1 MESMNVLL
9 IEDEKITRISLANN
23 IRKAGYDVHTADDGE
38 QGLALCKKQP
48 YDVVITDL
56 RLPKINGMEIVK
68 YVKEHHPNCE
78 VIVITAHAT
87 VNTAVE
93 AIKLGAYDYV
103 TKPFS
108 PEKIIGMLGKIAQ
121 FQSIIDENKSLKEKL
136 EAYEHK
142 NIIGKSPEMRNLLKT
157 IHTIA
162 THEYTVLIQ
171 GESGT
176 GKEVVARAIHDYS
189 DRRNKPFIAIN
200 CAAIPEPL
208 LESELFGHE
217 KGSFSGAIQRHL
229 GHFERASG
237 GTFFIDDIDDL
248 PEPLQVKLLRVL
260 QEREL
265 FRVGGSEIIKVDV
278 RIICATKVRLKDQV
292 DKGLF
297 RGDLYYRLNII
308 PLIIPP
314 LRHRLE
320 DIPDLVEHFLSQR
333 NSRDKLE
340 YFTKNVYKKFL
351 NYHWPGNVRELENI
365 VERVI
370 ALSDINKSADLLF
383 DGASDDIEVNQP
395 YEDDFPGLK
404 EFITQKENEVIQ
416 WALKLSKYNISKAAQ
431 LLRVPRSTLRSKLE
445 KHELEQLVE

>member
-1 MESMNVLL
+1 MGSMKILL

-23 IRKAGYDVHTADDGE
+23 IQKAGYDVATADDGE
-38 QGLALCKKQP
+38 QGLARCKKQP

-68 YVKEHHPNCE
+68 YVKEHNPNCE

-87 VNTAVE
+87 VTTAVE

-108 PEKIIGMLGKIAQ
+108 PDKIIGMLGKIAQ

-176 GKEVVARAIHDYS
+176 GKEVVARAIHDCS
-189 DRRNKPFIAIN
+189 NRKKKPFIAIN

-229 GHFERASG
+229 GHFERANG

>member
-1 MESMNVLL
+1 MGSMNVLL

-23 IRKAGYDVHTADDGE
+23 IRKAGYHVDTADDGE
-38 QGLALCKKQP
+38 QGLRLCKKQP

-56 RLPKINGMEIVK
+56 RLPKVNGMEIVR
-68 YVKEHHPNCE
+68 YVKEHQPKCE

-93 AIKLGAYDYV
+93 ALKLGSYDYV

-108 PEKIIGMLGKIAQ
+108 PEKIIGMLGKISQ
-121 FQSIIDENKSLKEKL
+121 LRTIIDENRSLREKL
-136 EAYEHK
+136 QAYEHR

-157 IHTIA
+157 IQTIA
-162 THEYTVLIQ
+162 KHEYTVLIQ

-176 GKEVVARAIHDYS
+176 GKEVVARAIHDCS
-189 DRRNKPFIAIN
+189 NRKDKPFIAIN

-217 KGSFSGAIQRHL
+217 KGSFSGAIQRHI
-229 GHFERASG
+229 GHFERAKG

-308 PLIIPP
+308 PITIPP
-314 LRHRLE
+314 LRNRLE
-320 DIPDLVEHFLSQR
+320 DIPDLVEHFLKQR
-333 NSRDKLE
+333 NSAEKLE
-340 YFTKNVYKKFL
+340 YFTKSVYKKFL

-383 DGASDDIEVNQP
+383 DSASENIEMNQS

-404 EFITQKENEVIQ
+404 EFVGQKENEVIR
-416 WALKLSKYNISKAAQ
+416 WALKLSKYNISKAAE

-445 KHELEQLVE
+445 KHELEQLIE